1 MSWVFA
7 GADGQDMAKAM
18 DVLGSDFGFTHLR
31 LEGGG
36 TINGTFL
43 KAGLLDDLSLL
54 IYPCI
59 NGFSSVSIY
68 F

>member
-1 MSWVFA
+1 
-7 GADGQDMAKAM
+7 MAKAM